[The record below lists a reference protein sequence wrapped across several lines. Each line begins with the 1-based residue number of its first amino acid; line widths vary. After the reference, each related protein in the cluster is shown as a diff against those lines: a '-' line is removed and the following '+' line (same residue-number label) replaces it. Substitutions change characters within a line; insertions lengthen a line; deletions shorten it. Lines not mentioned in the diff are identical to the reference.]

1 MAKRGGLIFDKQ
13 KKLTKLEIKL
23 VKEKQFNRKVKIN
36 AQIHIIKQ
44 EIEKLL

>member
-1 MAKRGGLIFDKQ
+1 MAKRGVLLFDKQ

-36 AQIHIIKQ
+36 A
-44 EIEKLL
+44 